1 MLKIM
6 DETFS
11 DKINLDEL
19 YVRRNEL
26 EDNKE
31 KVYKTILSRVHKK
44 IKLTSRQRNGDTF
57 TFFIIPE
64 FLLGV
69 PLYDTAACTAYIINK
84 LTENG
89 FLIKYTHPNLLFISW
104 QHHIDKRK
112 RAEIKKLYGINVD
125 GKGNIVKKNQENNE
139 STNMNSLL
147 LKNEPIKMKDKKEYR
162 STTEYKPTG
171 NLIYSEN
178 LIKKIEDR
186 TKLS

>member
-19 YVRRNEL
+19 YARRNEL

-44 IKLTSRQRNGDTF
+44 IKLTSRQRNGETF

-89 FLIKYTHPNLLFISW
+89 FIIKYTHPNLLFISW

-125 GKGNIVKKNQENNE
+125 GKGNMIKNQGNKES

-147 LKNEPIKMKDKKEYR
+147 LKNEPIKIKDKKEYR
-162 STTEYKPTG
+162 PTTDYKPTG

-186 TKLS
+186 TKNS